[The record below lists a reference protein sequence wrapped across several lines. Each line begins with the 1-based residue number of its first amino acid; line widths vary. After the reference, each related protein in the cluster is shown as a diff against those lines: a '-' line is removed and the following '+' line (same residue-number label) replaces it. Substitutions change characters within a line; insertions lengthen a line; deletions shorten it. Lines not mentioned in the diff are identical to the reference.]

1 MRRPYRIQLIR
12 KCQRGLAAAFF
23 IGVATTASAI
33 ESPVGAPASVNAPAA
48 AAVKGA
54 PEPYGGYELSDFLRR
69 VSHMHVG
76 GSLSLNWRNVGPRKP
91 GFETQIQ
98 NEVYLADMFF
108 GIDGP
113 FVDGVPFQLE
123 LGWPTANSGQPQ
135 LNQLN
140 FGYRR
145 AENWLLQFGK
155 FLVPYGRYNEL
166 YRPDQFLTV
175 TRPLLYASPDS
186 LDLVVRLN
194 SPRPPVSSG
203 YTDIGARA
211 SYYPPTQRAWLPDEL
226 TVFVVNGLGESTN
239 RLRTFPN
246 TDNLGIPGIPGNG
259 SSIDFGHQNNN
270 LADNNNQKS
279 IGTRV
284 VFSLGDLRFPWPIPE
299 GASDLKGVNLG
310 LSGMSGQYDLEGQLA
325 YQMYSLDWSFDYLG
339 FNVSGEYEYS
349 YDQFKDPQ
357 INQDGTIPAKVGFA
371 RDFEV
376 NRGYFIQLAAP
387 ILRHP
392 SVGER
397 LTGVLVFNQLFR
409 RGPIQD
415 LLLNQTLNGTVFPS
429 ANGLRPFPERATTRI
444 DKYTAA
450 LNYQLSEHFALKFD
464 YSYWTMGQASTR
476 SVTSLGLVDIYQG
489 AFSMVMGF

>member
-1 MRRPYRIQLIR
+1 M
-12 KCQRGLAAAFF
+12 CQRGRISAAFL
-23 IGVATTASAI
+23 
-33 ESPVGAPASVNAPAA
+33 VGAVFFASRAGAITPQPQPPASVPAA
-48 AAVKGA
+48 VGTPLGGA
-54 PEPYGGYELSDFLRR
+54 GQDVVDMLRR
-69 VSHMHVG
+69 LSRMHIG

-98 NEVYLADMFF
+98 NEVYLADMYF

-113 FVDGVPFQLE
+113 FVDGVPFQIE
-123 LGWPTANSGQPQ
+123 TNWPTANAGRPQ

-145 AENWLLQFGK
+145 LDDFLFQFGK

-203 YTDIGARA
+203 YTDIGARV
-211 SYYPPTQRAWLPDEL
+211 SYYPPSDDALIPDEL
-226 TVFVVNGLGESTN
+226 TFFVLNGLGENNN

-246 TDNLGIPGIPGNG
+246 TDNLGIPGVPGNG
-259 SSIDFGHQNNN
+259 SNIDFGHQNNN
-270 LADNNNQKS
+270 LADNNNSKS
-279 IGTRV
+279 FGGRV

-310 LSGMSGQYDLEGQLA
+310 FSGMGGQYDLEGVLN
-325 YQMYSLDWSFDYLG
+325 YQMYTADISFDYLG
-339 FNVSGEYEYS
+339 FNFSGEYEYA
-349 YDQFKDPQ
+349 YNQFEDPQ
-357 INQDGTIPAKVGFA
+357 IPQGFKASDTVPATVPFH
-371 RDFEV
+371 RDFEID
-376 NRGYFIQLAAP
+376 RGYFIQLAAP
-387 ILRHP
+387 LIRHP
-392 SVGER
+392 RVGDR
-397 LTGVLVFNQLFR
+397 LTGVLVWNQMFH

-415 LLLNQTLNGTVFPS
+415 LLLNQTINGTLFPS
-429 ANGLRPFPERATTRI
+429 AVALRPFPERATTRI

-450 LNYQLSEHFALKFD
+450 LNWQLSEHFTLKFD

-476 SVTSLGLVDIYQG
+476 SVNSLGLVDIYQG

>member
-1 MRRPYRIQLIR
+1 M
-12 KCQRGLAAAFF
+12 CQRGLAAAFF
-23 IGVATTASAI
+23 IAAGAADASAI
-33 ESPVGAPASVNAPAA
+33 EPPGAGAPAAANSISA
-48 AAVKGA
+48 AAVKGVGD
-54 PEPYGGYELSDFLRR
+54 PYGNAEISEFLRR
-69 VSHMHVG
+69 LSRMHVG

-98 NEVYLADMFF
+98 NEVYLADMYF
-108 GIDGP
+108 GVDGP

-123 LGWPTANSGQPQ
+123 MNWPTASQGRPQ

-145 AENWLLQFGK
+145 AENFLFQFGK

-203 YTDIGARA
+203 YTDIGARV
-211 SYYPPTQRAWLPDEL
+211 SYYPPSQSAWLPDEL
-226 TVFVVNGLGESTN
+226 TLFVVNGLGESTN
-239 RLRTFPN
+239 RQRTFPN
-246 TDNLGIPGIPGNG
+246 TDNLGIPDIPGNG

-279 IGTRV
+279 VGARV

-299 GASDLKGVNLG
+299 GASDLKGVNMG
-310 LSGMSGQYDLEGQLA
+310 LSAMGGQYDLEGQLE

-349 YDQFKDPQ
+349 ANQFKDPQ

-376 NRGYFIQLAAP
+376 NRGYFLQLAAP

-392 SVGER
+392 RVGER
-397 LTGVLVFNQLFR
+397 LTGVLVFNQMFR

-415 LLLNQTLNGTVFPS
+415 LLLNQTLNGTTFAS
-429 ANGLRPFPERATTRI
+429 ATGLRPFPERATTRI
-444 DKYTAA
+444 DKYTAG
-450 LNYQLSEHFALKFD
+450 LNYQLSEHFTLKFD